1 MQNPIYNPYV
11 HSKSQLLYGWCMLI
25 EFFPLTN
32 ILIQVGNFNP

>member
-1 MQNPIYNPYV
+1 MQNPIYSPYV
-11 HSKSQLLYGWCMLI
+11 YSKSPLLYGWCIFI